1 MERVWRRAL
10 LAGVLLAGPLSWA
23 QQLSQA
29 LPASS
34 PPVENSAE
42 SLYLQLGSAGLD
54 PRRVYHVRDAAIDR
68 GAIHIS
74 LDDGSIAF
82 TEDVRGRVTGA
93 CFEGDGEVL
102 LQPPNRVER
111 ASMALFTG
119 AAILEE
125 RFTTAYFRFNDAT
138 FADLQGSLNP
148 ADGGP
153 EFVPRWNGTARNLA
167 QADGLR
173 LLLTFSKFLPTVRQK
188 SSEEEAAKQRA
199 DDRMLHARLQGRKL
213 GTFDLYYDSLA
224 NEQVWAGQPRI
235 VDQAAYFDVWTSFAV
250 RGSSKREQEISAVA
264 GEEGKPGPVEIRR
277 YKINAE
283 VTPPK
288 QLDADATLEM
298 EVRQGGDRTLL
309 FELSRFLQVKQ
320 VQADGHPIEFIHNP
334 AMDGTQLA
342 RRGNDQLVVVFPRE
356 LRAGEKIRLRFQYGG
371 QVLSDAGA
379 GLLYVG
385 ARGTWY
391 PNRGLAMAD
400 FDLGFRYPAGWTLVA
415 TGRRGEPAAD
425 WKQLEV
431 PGQQVARWVSE
442 RPIPLAGFNLG
453 KYTQVNAKA
462 GSVAVETYATAGVEH
477 GFPKPPPQ
485 QAVVPG
491 MPSRPGVPQPMID
504 VTPPAPSPA
513 RNAQEVAERSAE
525 AIDFYARRFGPY
537 PYGKLSLTQM
547 PGPLSQG
554 WPGLIFL
561 SSFSFLTPKEK
572 TDLHL
577 SNTDIVLGESVI
589 AHETAHQWWGDLVS
603 WSGYRDQ
610 WLMEALANYSS
621 LMLLESKDPAK
632 FRDVMAKYRDD
643 LLQKNKEGQPL
654 MDAGPVSLGT
664 RLSSSHSP
672 GGYEAISYG
681 RGTWLVHM
689 LRTMMRDGERKTDR
703 RATAMGGAPT
713 EEPFVRVLRKV
724 REQYAGKAITTEE
737 LLRAF
742 EQELPP
748 SLWYENKKSLA
759 WFYEQW
765 INGTAVP
772 RLELSSVK
780 YNDKAGLTVVTGT
793 LVQKSAPKDLVT
805 SVPIFAVVQNRPVFL
820 GRVFVEGAETPF
832 RLSAPAG
839 TRKLVVDPEQTV
851 LARAR

>member
-74 LDDGSIAF
+74 LDDGTIAF

-153 EFVPRWNGTARNLA
+153 EFAPRWNGTARNLA

-288 QLDADATLEM
+288 
-298 EVRQGGDRTLL
+298 
-309 FELSRFLQVKQ
+309 
-320 VQADGHPIEFIHNP
+320 
-334 AMDGTQLA
+334 
-342 RRGNDQLVVVFPRE
+342 
-356 LRAGEKIRLRFQYGG
+356 
-371 QVLSDAGA
+371 
-379 GLLYVG
+379 
-385 ARGTWY
+385 
-391 PNRGLAMAD
+391 
-400 FDLGFRYPAGWTLVA
+400 
-415 TGRRGEPAAD
+415 
-425 WKQLEV
+425 
-431 PGQQVARWVSE
+431 
-442 RPIPLAGFNLG
+442 
-453 KYTQVNAKA
+453 
-462 GSVAVETYATAGVEH
+462 
-477 GFPKPPPQ
+477 
-485 QAVVPG
+485 
-491 MPSRPGVPQPMID
+491 
-504 VTPPAPSPA
+504 
-513 RNAQEVAERSAE
+513 
-525 AIDFYARRFGPY
+525 
-537 PYGKLSLTQM
+537 
-547 PGPLSQG
+547 
-554 WPGLIFL
+554 
-561 SSFSFLTPKEK
+561 
-572 TDLHL
+572 
-577 SNTDIVLGESVI
+577 
-589 AHETAHQWWGDLVS
+589 
-603 WSGYRDQ
+603 
-610 WLMEALANYSS
+610 
-621 LMLLESKDPAK
+621 
-632 FRDVMAKYRDD
+632 
-643 LLQKNKEGQPL
+643 
-654 MDAGPVSLGT
+654 
-664 RLSSSHSP
+664 
-672 GGYEAISYG
+672 
-681 RGTWLVHM
+681 
-689 LRTMMRDGERKTDR
+689 
-703 RATAMGGAPT
+703 
-713 EEPFVRVLRKV
+713 
-724 REQYAGKAITTEE
+724 
-737 LLRAF
+737 
-742 EQELPP
+742 
-748 SLWYENKKSLA
+748 
-759 WFYEQW
+759 
-765 INGTAVP
+765 
-772 RLELSSVK
+772 
-780 YNDKAGLTVVTGT
+780 
-793 LVQKSAPKDLVT
+793 
-805 SVPIFAVVQNRPVFL
+805 
-820 GRVFVEGAETPF
+820 
-832 RLSAPAG
+832 
-839 TRKLVVDPEQTV
+839 
-851 LARAR
+851 